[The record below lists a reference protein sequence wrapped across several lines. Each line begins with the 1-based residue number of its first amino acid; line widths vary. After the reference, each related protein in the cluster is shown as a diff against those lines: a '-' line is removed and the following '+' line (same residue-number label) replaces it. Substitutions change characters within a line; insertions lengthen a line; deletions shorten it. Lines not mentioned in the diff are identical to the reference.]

1 MSNSGHGM
9 LFVSSGFLETGG
21 LLFTRLI
28 NRGGYKDTGGNSST
42 PTEVA
47 MVLRSS
53 YYAVMPG
60 DPTNGIRIGGWR
72 VVWG

>member
-1 MSNSGHGM
+1 M

-28 NRGGYKDTGGNSST
+28 NRGGCKDTGGNRST
-42 PTEVA
+42 PTEVTMA
-47 MVLRSS
+47 LMSS
-53 YYAVMPG
+53 YCAVMPG
-60 DPTNGIRIGGWR
+60 DPTNGTRIRGWG